1 MGDGRCLTSYDS
13 ARLTN
18 DVIMYQNGIQY
29 ADNYRYR
36 QLLQKGGVETLGLP
50 LRNAACG
57 APVPDGTAALK
68 NGNLNIK

>member
-18 DVIMYQNGIQY
+18 DVIMYQHGIQY

-36 QLLQKGGVETLGLP
+36 QLLQSGGVETLGLP
-50 LRNAACG
+50 LRNSACG

>member
-36 QLLQKGGVETLGLP
+36 QLLQNGGVAALGLP
-50 LRNAACG
+50 IRNAACG
-57 APVPDGTAALK
+57 SPVPDGTGALK